1 MKNIIINKEY
11 VVNFTIFFEGDLNNF
26 EYSGIKKIQ
35 KIIKKALS
43 LEAVTGSKDKI
54 LNKNIPKLEIEIKIL
69 FIGLNKTNLSY
80 TKMFSAAIE

>member
-11 VVNFTIFFEGDLNNF
+11 VVNFTIFFERDLNNF